1 VVTHVLLQD
10 MAHPQIKQ
18 FLRWIQ
24 NEEQAARDRFKLD
37 DTHSLKAMKA
47 EGLALHPLIITHRS
61 YGYADYPEFSFKLP
75 YPAETRYFRDGA
87 PITCF
92 QANEEP
98 IKGVLLRIAGN
109 QGECRLIASD
119 FPDWLEDGKTA
130 IKLESDEHTSTV
142 MKQAMDRID
151 KNPRLLK
158 LFTAIHDKTLLSN
171 TTEYNQQPPHL
182 PSSHRSLNLSQLQA
196 VQAII
201 QNEELLALHGP
212 PGTGKTT
219 TLVAGIQ
226 ALVELGQRV
235 LVAAPSNA
243 AVDHITRQLA
253 KAGLHVI
260 RAGHSHKVE
269 EDLQPFTIEG
279 KLRDGKLPQTIK
291 KLKIQAEQYRKMALQ
306 YKRQFGPEERAQR
319 QRLLQEVKQIRSSIR
334 QMEQEAE
341 QALWKDA
348 DVITGTP
355 VGLYD
360 ADLREQKIDT
370 LVIDEAGQC
379 LEPLAWCLFPLAQ
392 RYVLAGDPF
401 QLPPTL
407 LSEQAAREGY
417 NRSILENA
425 MAAGC
430 ETILLDTQYRM
441 PPSICGFSAQW
452 FYDGKLKSFKPV
464 NTNSKTLRFIDTAGT
479 GFEES
484 SNSEGA
490 SWKNDGE
497 LQLIESIIATHQLH
511 SDRIVLITPYAGQ
524 ATAARERFPQL
535 QRISTI
541 DSFQGQEAPIVIVSL
556 VRSNDTQ
563 TIGFLQ
569 DYRRMNVA
577 LTRAQEQL
585 IVIGDS
591 ATLGQDKFYAAFIQY
606 VEQLQ
611 AYESAWEYPLS
622 P

>member
-1 VVTHVLLQD
+1 
-10 MAHPQIKQ
+10 MSHPQINQ
-18 FLRWIQ
+18 FQRWIQ
-24 NEEQAARDRFKLD
+24 LEEQAARDRFKLD
-37 DTHSLKAMKA
+37 DTHSLKAMKG

-92 QANEEP
+92 QPGEEP
-98 IKGVLLRIAGN
+98 IKGVLLRMAGN
-109 QGECRLIASD
+109 QGECRLITSD
-119 FPDWLEDGKTA
+119 FPEWLEDGKAA

-142 MKQAMDRID
+142 MKQAMDRIE
-151 KNPRLLK
+151 KNPSLRK
-158 LFTAIHDKTLLSN
+158 LFTAIHDKTIQLN
-171 TTEYNQQPPHL
+171 TAKNNHPLPHL
-182 PSSHRSLNLSQLQA
+182 PTSHYSLNPSQQQA
-196 VQAII
+196 IQAII
-201 QNEELLALHGP
+201 NNTELLALHGP

-226 ALVELGQRV
+226 ALVAQNQRV

-253 KAGLHVI
+253 QTGVKVI
-260 RAGHSHKVE
+260 RAGHSHKVD
-269 EDLQPFTIEG
+269 EDLWPYTPEG

-291 KLKIQAEQYRKMALQ
+291 KLKIQAEQYRKMAMQ

-319 QRLLQEVKQIRSSIR
+319 QRLLQEVKQIRATIR

-341 QALWKDA
+341 QALWTDA

-355 VGLYD
+355 VALYD
-360 ADLREQKIDT
+360 ADLRNQHMDT

-425 MAAGC
+425 MNAGC
-430 ETILLDTQYRM
+430 TTILLDTQYRM
-441 PPSICGFSAQW
+441 PPSICGFSAKW
-452 FYDGKLKSFKPV
+452 FYEGKLQSHPSDDA
-464 NTNSKTLRFIDTAGT
+464 NSKALRFIDTAGT

-484 SNSEGA
+484 NDSEGA
-490 SWKNDGE
+490 SWKNEGE
-497 LQLIESIIATHQLH
+497 LQLIQAILETHQIDP
-511 SDRIVLITPYAGQ
+511 SNVVIITPYSGQ
-524 ATAARERFPQL
+524 ASAARERFTRL
-535 QRISTI
+535 RRISTI
-541 DSFQGQEAPIVIVSL
+541 DSFQGQEAPIVILSL
-556 VRSNDTQ
+556 VRSNETQ

-577 LTRAQEQL
+577 LTRAQQQL

-591 ATLGQDKFYAAFIQY
+591 ATLGQDSFYAAFLQY
-606 VEQLQ
+606 IEENN
-611 AYESAWEYPLS
+611 AYESAWEYPFQS
-622 P
+622 